1 MGGKLRAAP
10 DGKRDLQGK
19 LQGSWRTCDRPP
31 QPARAAGYVPAT
43 VESTKGVLMPLA
55 VTNVEFSIFLHITA
69 VVVGFG
75 ATFSESVMFPVAMKM
90 SARNLPYVHR
100 LQLVLN
106 QFFAI
111 PAALVVAATGIYQVD
126 KFNFDYGN
134 FWLSA
139 TIAILVIVFLVNIF
153 FFIPT
158 DRKLLPIIEKAIADA
173 GDRELKLSDLP
184 PTYQRLGRA
193 EGIVGSIMGILLIAA
208 IFFMTAKPG
217 LG

>member
-1 MGGKLRAAP
+1 
-10 DGKRDLQGK
+10 
-19 LQGSWRTCDRPP
+19 
-31 QPARAAGYVPAT
+31 
-43 VESTKGVLMPLA
+43 MPLA
-55 VTNVEFSIFLHITA
+55 IENYEYSIFLHVTA

-111 PAALVVAATGIYQVD
+111 PAAIVVAATGIYQVD
-126 KFNFDYGN
+126 KLGFDYGD

-139 TIAILVIVFLVNIF
+139 TIAILVVLFLVNIL

-158 DRKLLPIIEKAIADA
+158 DRRLLPIIEKAVADA
-173 GDRELKLSDLP
+173 GDKELTLRDLP
-184 PTYQRLGRA
+184 PEYQRWGRA
-193 EGIVGSIMGILLIAA
+193 EGIVGSLMGILLVAA
-208 IFFMTAKPG
+208 IFFMTTKPG
-217 LG
+217 V